1 MRVARRT
8 VVAAGVLILLAVG
21 WVGYLWLRDISLVRV
36 EHVKVTGVHGREAAA
51 ITRALTET
59 GKRMTTMHV
68 KEDELEQA
76 VDSFV
81 TVRSLSASGDFPNT
95 LEVRVDQYVAAAA
108 LVTPTGRRVAVAG
121 DGKLLGGV
129 GGGARL
135 PVVKADQIP
144 NSRLLPPGVSRTLVT
159 VLGKAPPNLLP
170 LAERAFATRE
180 SVQIPLREGP
190 VLYFGKPRRVRAKW
204 MAATRVLADPASA
217 GARYIDLRLP
227 ERPAATPGLP
237 GGIPGDGAGSVPDDG
252 VGVGAG
258 VGVGPGAGESAADG
272 TGESVGQSPDQTG
285 STPG

>member
-1 MRVARRT
+1 MSVARRT
-8 VVAAGVLILLAVG
+8 AVAAGVLILLAAG

-36 EHVKVTGVHGREAAA
+36 EHVKVTGVQGREAAA

-108 LVTPTGRRVAVAG
+108 LVTPTGRRIAVAG
-121 DGKLLGGV
+121 DGTLLGGV

-144 NSRLLPPGVSRTLVT
+144 NSRLLPPGLPRTLVT
-159 VLGKAPPNLLP
+159 VLGKAPAGMLP

-180 SVQIPLREGP
+180 SVQIPLRNGP
-190 VLYFGKPRRVRAKW
+190 VLYFGKPRRARAKW

-227 ERPAATPGLP
+227 ERPAATPAIP
-237 GGIPGDGAGSVPDDG
+237 GGGSGQTAGEAAGGVSGQSSSSDGATSAPAE
-252 VGVGAG
+252 GAQANA
-258 VGVGPGAGESAADG
+258 PL
-272 TGESVGQSPDQTG
+272 
-285 STPG
+285 

>member
-1 MRVARRT
+1 
-8 VVAAGVLILLAVG
+8 VLVLLAAG

-36 EHVKVTGVHGREAAA
+36 EHVKVSGVHGREAAA

-68 KEDELEQA
+68 KQDELEQA
-76 VDSFV
+76 VESFV

-108 LVTPTGRRVAVAG
+108 LVTPAGRRIGVAG
-121 DGKLLGGV
+121 DGTLLGGV

-144 NSRLLPPGVSRTLVT
+144 NSRLLPPGVPRTLVT
-159 VLGKAPPNLLP
+159 VLGKAPAAMLP

-180 SVQIPLREGP
+180 SVQIPLRNGP
-190 VLYFGKPRRVRAKW
+190 VLYFGKPRRARAKW
-204 MAATRVLADPASA
+204 MAATRVLTDPASA

-227 ERPAATPGLP
+227 ERPAATPSVP
-237 GGIPGDGAGSVPDDG
+237 GGASSSPDGAASAPAE
-252 VGVGAG
+252 GAQANA
-258 VGVGPGAGESAADG
+258 PL
-272 TGESVGQSPDQTG
+272 
-285 STPG
+285 